1 MLNEK
6 ELQRLEKFA
15 KCIRLETLK
24 SIRNLGFGHIG
35 GCGSITDALAVLYG
49 KHMKVDPKNPKMEDR
64 DYLVCSKG
72 HAGPAIYSCLA
83 LKGFFPVEELM
94 NLNKNGTNLPSHC
107 DKNLTIGIDMTT
119 GSLGQGASSAAG
131 IALANKI
138 DGRDNYTYLIL
149 GDGELNEGQVWE
161 SAMFATHQKL
171 DRLIVFVD
179 ENKKQLDGRTEDI
192 SGLGDI
198 RAKFES
204 FGFHAV
210 TVKGKDIKAV
220 EEAIENAKNTK
231 GKPSCIVLDT
241 VKGEGYPFVMETEAN
256 HHMRFSEAEFKL
268 ADELI
273 EQYQKEIEA
282 LGGGEAW

>member
-1 MLNEK
+1 MLNDK
-6 ELQRLEKFA
+6 DLKRLEKFA

-35 GCGSITDALAVLYG
+35 GCGSITDALALLYG
-49 KHMKVDPKNPKMEDR
+49 KHMRLDPKNPSWKDR

-72 HAGPAIYSCLA
+72 HAGPAIYSALA
-83 LKGFFPVEELM
+83 LKGYFPVEELM

-107 DKNLTIGIDMTT
+107 DKNLTTGIDMTT
-119 GSLGQGASSAAG
+119 GSLGQGASSAVG

-161 SAMFATHQKL
+161 AAMFAAHQKL
-171 DRLIVFVD
+171 NHLIVFVD
-179 ENKKQLDGRTEDI
+179 ENKKQLDGRTEKI

-198 RAKFES
+198 RQKFES
-204 FGFHAV
+204 FGFHALRI
-210 TVKGKDIKAV
+210 KGKDIRAV
-220 EEAIENAKNTK
+220 DEAIEAAKAVAD
-231 GKPSCIVLDT
+231 KPTCIVLDT
-241 VKGEGYPFVMETEAN
+241 VKGEGYPFVMETENN

-268 ADELI
+268 ADDLI
-273 EQYQKEIEA
+273 KQYSEEIEA